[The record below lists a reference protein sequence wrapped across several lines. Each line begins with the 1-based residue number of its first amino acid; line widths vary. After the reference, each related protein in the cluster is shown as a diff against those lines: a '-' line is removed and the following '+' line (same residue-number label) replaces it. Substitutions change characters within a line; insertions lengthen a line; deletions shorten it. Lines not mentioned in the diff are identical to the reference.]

1 MSTNIDTL
9 DIQIKSTSSGAAANI
24 EALAASLERLKG
36 SSSLTKVSNNLTKL
50 GAALNSLKAGTAG
63 LSGLD
68 SVARAMEGLSGIQKL
83 SGLSSAI
90 NTLKKLPEVVNSLNT
105 AAIDEFAAKMN
116 RLAEGLGPL
125 ATQIDKISKGFSSL
139 PGNVGKAVTAV
150 TRLDKASKSAASS
163 QRELGESVNAS
174 GLNFATAV
182 ENARTFIESIQW
194 VIQLGKRFV
203 ADAVQWDG
211 IQFRFGRAFGED
223 AEEVY
228 QYVQKVGEVLKINQQ
243 EFMQYSGMLGSL
255 LSGFGMEQDKVTTI
269 SVGLTELSYD
279 IWAAYNDRYKSLEEA
294 FEAVRSA
301 ITGEIEPIRNA
312 GIALTEASMQEFA
325 DSYDAVAAKA
335 NDTTTALEAVFEAA
349 KTGEADGV
357 EKLKGSL
364 EGLETEAAES
374 ISPIVDMIQNG
385 ISDSALQATAN
396 VMGLDVSVANLSE
409 ASKSELRY
417 ATMVNAAMSQ
427 GIVGTYAKEMDTAEG
442 AIRTLSQQLRGLGQ
456 ALGSLFIPVLSA
468 VIPWISAF
476 VSVLYQAVAAV
487 AAFFSIT
494 FMKVNWGSSAKG
506 IGNVAK
512 NAQSAEKALG
522 GAGGAAKKLQDY
534 TMGFDELNVIDPP
547 DPSGGGG
554 GGGGGLGEDFG
565 LDLDTLWD
573 ESVFA
578 AASRQVDELKKKILD
593 FWDEWKHEIAII
605 AGALGVLGVANLLEH
620 LGEALL
626 LGDNFLGVIGK
637 IKKLAATAI
646 VITLSFALMKASF
659 DKFMSEDGSFWDYV
673 AGLII
678 GGAASWVLYSK
689 WGPAGLAIGLAVTA
703 FASLKAVIDNG
714 GIDSGESALVGFTGL
729 AAGLG
734 AIGVGWKVAKP
745 AIDGIKMFFAAAAQ
759 NAQSVGWLPALFPK
773 IASAF
778 STLGG
783 VLGPIVSKVGAVLGG
798 LTAPAWGIIVAIIA
812 AVTSAALFL
821 ARNWD
826 EVKEAVTNFFKTNIV
841 PKLEKI
847 KEHWGNMKE
856 AMAPAIEGFQKAAKW
871 VKDLAGRFAE
881 WWKKAEPIKKTLEFI
896 GNVFEW
902 LGGIVVAIVGGA
914 IAGAFSWVVN
924 AIENVVQ
931 IFSGFVQYWSGVVQL
946 VVNLIKGD
954 WAAAWQSV
962 LDIGKGIGDFFG
974 GLWGL
979 VVGGIQEFWNGV
991 VDWFKSLW
999 DELVGH
1005 SIVPDTINAI
1015 VEWFLS
1021 LPGKIFKPV
1030 QEFVDGIIEK
1040 FKTMWAN
1047 IKSWYNTNVAPK
1059 FTKAYWVG
1067 VFQNVVQG
1075 VSSKLSELKGAI
1087 SEKWETVRSWYES
1100 NVAPKLKLSYWT
1112 EKISSFLDVGRE
1124 IVENIKEGL
1133 KEKWEDLK
1141 KWWEEL
1147 ELPEFKI
1154 KKPHLEWSSTPA
1166 TGWMAET
1173 LAALGMPTSLPK
1185 LSVSWYAEGGWPD
1198 MGELFVAREAG
1209 PEMVGT
1215 IGHRTAVAN
1224 NDQIVE
1230 AVSRGVYSAV
1240 VAAMSSGN
1248 GEGKAQAVNVYLDG
1262 KQIYSSIKRVE
1273 AERGVSLMG
1282 NQLGYV
1288 Y

>member
-9 DIQIKSTSSGAAANI
+9 DIQIKSSSSGAAANI
-24 EALAASLERLKG
+24 EALAAALERLKG
-36 SSSLTKVSNNLTKL
+36 SSSLTKVTNNLTKL
-50 GAALNSLKAGTAG
+50 GAALNTLKAGAAG

-68 SVARAMEGLSGIQKL
+68 SVTKAMEGLSGVQKL
-83 SGLSSAI
+83 SGLNSAI

-105 AAIDEFAAKMN
+105 AALDEFSAKMKK
-116 RLAEGLGPL
+116 LAEALGPL

-139 PGNVGKAVTAV
+139 PGHVGKAVTAV
-150 TRLDKASKSAASS
+150 TRLDKANRAAANS
-163 QRELGESVNAS
+163 QKDLGDSVNAA
-174 GLNFATAV
+174 GLNLVTLV
-182 ENARTFIESIQW
+182 ENARNAIDALQW
-194 VIQLGKRFV
+194 VIQLGKQFV
-203 ADAVQWDG
+203 ASAVEWDG
-211 IQFRFGRAFGED
+211 IQFRFGRAFGEQAD
-223 AEEVY
+223 EVY
-228 QYVQKVGEVLKINQQ
+228 EYVQKISETLLINQQ

-255 LSGFGMEQDKVTTI
+255 LSGFGMTQDKVTAI

-279 IWAAYNDRYKSLEEA
+279 IWAAYNDRYKNLEDA

-312 GIALTEASMQEFA
+312 GIALTEASMQEYL
-325 DSYDAVAAKA
+325 DSIGMAHI
-335 NDTTTALEAVFEAA
+335 
-349 KTGEADGV
+349 
-357 EKLKGSL
+357 
-364 EGLETEAAES
+364 S
-374 ISPIVDMIQNG
+374 IQ
-385 ISDSALQATAN
+385 
-396 VMGLDVSVANLSE
+396 NLSE
-409 ASKSELRY
+409 AQKAEVRY
-417 ATMVNAAMSQ
+417 AAMVNAALNQ
-427 GIVGTYAKEMDTAEG
+427 GIVGTYAREMHTAEG
-442 AIRTLSQQLRGLGQ
+442 AVRTLSQQLKGLAQG
-456 ALGSLFIPVLSA
+456 LGSLFIPVLSA
-468 VIPWISAF
+468 VIPWVSAF
-476 VSVLYQAVAAV
+476 VSVLYDAVAAV
-487 AAFFSIT
+487 AAFLNISFFKI
-494 FMKVNWGSSAKG
+494 NWGSSSKG
-506 IGNVAK
+506 IGNVAESAK
-512 NAQSAEKALG
+512 GAEKALG
-522 GAGGAAKKLQDY
+522 GAGAAAKKLQDY

-554 GGGGGLGEDFG
+554 GGGGAGLGEDFG

-573 ESVFA
+573 ESVFG
-578 AASRQVDELKKKILD
+578 AASRQVDELKQKILA
-593 FWDEWKHEIAII
+593 FWEEWKHEISII
-605 AGALGVLGVANLLEH
+605 AGALAVLGVANLLGN
-620 LGEALL
+620 LGEALQ
-626 LGDNFLGVIGK
+626 LGDKFLGVMGS

-646 VITLSFALMKASF
+646 VITLSFAFMKASF

-673 AGLII
+673 AGLLI
-678 GGAASWVLYSK
+678 GGAASWVLYSM
-689 WGPAGLAIGLAVTA
+689 WGPAGLAIGFAVTA

-778 STLGG
+778 SSLGA
-783 VLGPIVSKVGAVLGG
+783 VLGPIVTKIGTVLGG
-798 LTAPAWGIIVAIIA
+798 LTAPAWGIIAAIIA
-812 AVTSAALFL
+812 AVASAALFL

-826 EVKEAVTNFFKTNIV
+826 EVKAAVVNFFNTNIV
-841 PKLEKI
+841 PKLEQIKQHWENI
-847 KEHWGNMKE
+847 KEALG
-856 AMAPAIEGFQKAAKW
+856 PAIEGFQKAAKW
-871 VKDLAGRFAE
+871 VKDLAVKAAE
-881 WWKKAEPIKKTLEFI
+881 LWKKWEVGKLKFI
-896 GNVFEW
+896 GTVMEW
-902 LGGIVVAIVGGA
+902 LGGIVVSIIGGV
-914 IAGAFSWVVN
+914 IAGAFSMAMRIV
-924 AIENVVQ
+924 ENFVQ
-931 IFSGFVQYWSGVVQL
+931 IFSGLTQIISGVANFVISL
-946 VVNLIKGD
+946 FKGD
-954 WAAAWQSV
+954 WAAVWQSV
-962 LDIGKGIGDFFG
+962 LDIGKGVGEVFG

-979 VVGGIQEFWNGV
+979 VVGGITEFWNGV

-1021 LPGKIFKPV
+1021 LPGKIFKSL
-1030 QEFVDGIIEK
+1030 QEFVDGVIQK
-1040 FKTMWAN
+1040 FKDMWAN

-1059 FTKAYWVG
+1059 FTLSYWRG
-1067 VFQNVVQG
+1067 VFQKVVEG

-1087 SEKWETVRSWYES
+1087 SSKWDTVVAWYNE

-1112 EKISSFLDVGRE
+1112 EKISSFLDVGKE
-1124 IVENIKEGL
+1124 IIGNIKKGL
-1133 KEKWEDLK
+1133 KEKWDELK

-1147 ELPEFKI
+1147 ELPEFKV
-1154 KKPHLEWSSTPA
+1154 KMPHLSWTSTPA
-1166 TGWMAET
+1166 SGWIAET
-1173 LAALGMPTSLPK
+1173 LEALGLPTSLPK
-1185 LSVSWYAEGGWPD
+1185 LKVEWYAQGGFPD

-1240 VAAMSSGN
+1240 VAAMNASSGDSR
-1248 GEGKAQAVNVYLDG
+1248 GQSVNVYLDG
-1262 KQIYSSIKRVE
+1262 KQIYSSVKRVE